1 MIEFNK
7 ILLDNGLRVIIH
19 EDHSTPLVAMNLLY
33 NAGSKF
39 EDPERTG
46 LAHLLEHLMFS
57 GSVNIPDFD
66 SPLQLAG
73 GENNAYTNNDIAD
86 FYLTLPSENIETAFW
101 LESDRMIGPD
111 FSENNLEIQRKV
123 VIEEFKQRY
132 LNQPYGDVMLLLR
145 PAAYEIHPYR
155 WPTIGMNISHI
166 EKVSLTE
173 VREFFSYRYA
183 PSNAILS
190 LAGNIKTEQAL
201 DLVKKWFGEIPARRI
216 GSDVLPQEPVQNS
229 NKKITVERNVPSDLL
244 YKAWHVCP
252 RADSDFRI
260 LDLLTDILSG
270 GESGRLYEELVR
282 GKKLFSDVN
291 AYLSG
296 DNDPGLMLFFGK
308 LMEGVDIHKAE
319 AEVIK
324 VIDRLKKK
332 LPAVEEMEKVKNR
345 FESTTLMSNLNILNK
360 AANLAMYEMQG
371 DAGLINHEIAN
382 YLLISPAEVSDAAG
396 RYITESNCT
405 TLYYKSVK

>member
-1 MIEFNK
+1 MIEFKK
-7 ILLDNGLRVIIH
+7 ILLDNGLKVIIH

-73 GENNAYTNNDIAD
+73 GENNAYTNNDVAD
-86 FYLTLPSENIETAFW
+86 FYLTLPAENIETAFW

-155 WPTIGMNISHI
+155 WPTIGMNVSHI
-166 EKVSLTE
+166 EKIGLPE
-173 VREFFSYRYA
+173 VKEFFRLRYA
-183 PSNAILS
+183 PGNAILS
-190 LAGNIKTEQAL
+190 LAGNLKAEKAVE
-201 DLVKKWFGEIPARRI
+201 LVNKWFGEIQGRNN
-216 GSDVLPQEPVQNS
+216 GSDRFPQEPVQNGG
-229 NKKITVERNVPSDLL
+229 KFITTERNVPSDLI
-244 YKAWHVCP
+244 YKAWHVCQRSHP
-252 RADSDFRI
+252 DFRV

-282 GKKLFSDVN
+282 ERKLFSDVN

-296 DNDPGLMLFFGK
+296 DNDPGLLFFYGK
-308 LMEGVDIHKAE
+308 LMDGVDIHKAE
-319 AEVIK
+319 DEVVG
-324 VIDRLKKK
+324 VIDRLKRE

-345 FESTTLMSNLNILNK
+345 YESTTLMSNLNILNK
-360 AANLAMYEMQG
+360 AVNLAMYELQG
-371 DAGLINHEIAN
+371 DAGLINHEIDN
-382 YLLISPAEVSDAAG
+382 YQLISPDEVTDAVC
-396 RYITESNCT
+396 RYITETNCT